1 MCERAHIAGHSNR
14 PFIDVFLL
22 KAVKKS
28 GRWQFISRSLLDAFF
43 GRQWRFPRWLLLKKV
58 DELYSYWRS
67 FRPQTTRFS
76 LGWLAKSGELA
87 DNQSMEK
94 YAVYIGGVAL
104 DEYYRAGH
112 WPGVK
117 EKVLVDALPAVPGG
131 MIANAACVASRLGTK
146 VKFVAELNS
155 GSISQFL
162 LSDLR
167 GYGVD
172 TQMVHFDDSLPD
184 PKTMIFLTD
193 NEHTILIPRL
203 GWTKIEFSEDDLVVL
218 EGAAYLYSTPIEFSI
233 CECCGMRGAELLQ
246 YLRSKGVKIVIDL
259 DVNIMIDESFDVF
272 RNYDIIFLN
281 EVGFASVQGR
291 QTPAETIKKLM
302 DLGVELIVV
311 TEAENGCTIY
321 SRDGSFHADG
331 FKVEVV
337 DVTGAGD
344 TFCSSFLHAYF
355 QGKGLRYAAKF
366 ANAAASLCVG
376 KLGARAGAVTEAEVE
391 SVLSATAG

>member
-1 MCERAHIAGHSNR
+1 
-14 PFIDVFLL
+14 
-22 KAVKKS
+22 
-28 GRWQFISRSLLDAFF
+28 
-43 GRQWRFPRWLLLKKV
+43 
-58 DELYSYWRS
+58 
-67 FRPQTTRFS
+67 
-76 LGWLAKSGELA
+76 
-87 DNQSMEK
+87 MEK

-117 EKVLVDALPAVPGG
+117 EKYWSTRCLPCLADDCQRGLCRFEAGYEGEV
-131 MIANAACVASRLGTK
+131 CSR
-146 VKFVAELNS
+146 ELNS

-246 YLRSKGVKIVIDL
+246 YLRSKGVK
-259 DVNIMIDESFDVF
+259 S
-272 RNYDIIFLN
+272 
-281 EVGFASVQGR
+281 
-291 QTPAETIKKLM
+291 
-302 DLGVELIVV
+302 
-311 TEAENGCTIY
+311 
-321 SRDGSFHADG
+321 
-331 FKVEVV
+331 
-337 DVTGAGD
+337 
-344 TFCSSFLHAYF
+344 
-355 QGKGLRYAAKF
+355 
-366 ANAAASLCVG
+366 
-376 KLGARAGAVTEAEVE
+376 
-391 SVLSATAG
+391 